1 MYLKYLLSIAVL
13 VTATAC
19 SSSTTDIIN
28 KHSIGIVSYGQ
39 NDISSKQFEALKQYL
54 GTELNSFIELEPT
67 YNEIKALQQISA
79 KKWDLVFAPPG
90 LAAIAISQYDYEP
103 IMPLEGRDKTRSV
116 IIVKDNSP
124 YQERKDLAGEIITL
138 GQKGSA
144 TGYYLPLYNLY
155 GLNFAEVLYAPTPQN
170 VLQWIDE
177 GKTAAGA
184 LSLAE
189 YNLYRRDFPA
199 DTFRILYL
207 DRHKIPA
214 GAILVSDRIERNQE
228 AQILSTLSTTP
239 SFIYSS
245 AGFLPKQKL
254 PDYNYLIKVIDRVQE
269 ISPVM
274 INEQ

>member
-1 MYLKYLLSIAVL
+1 MSLKHLLSIALL
-13 VTATAC
+13 VIATAC
-19 SSSTTDIIN
+19 SRSTTNTIN
-28 KHSIGIVSYGQ
+28 KHSIGIVSYGK
-39 NDISSKQFEALKQYL
+39 NDISSKNFEELKQYL
-54 GTELNSFIELEPT
+54 GTELNSFIEIEPT
-67 YNEIKALQQISA
+67 YNEVKALQQISD

-116 IIVKDNSP
+116 IVVKDNSP
-124 YQERKDLAGEIITL
+124 YQKRKDLAGKVITL

-155 GLNFAEVLYAPTPQN
+155 GLNFAEILYAPTPEN

-189 YNLYRRDFPA
+189 YNFYRRDFPPN
-199 DTFRILYL
+199 TFRILHL
-207 DRHKIPA
+207 DQHNIPA

-228 AQILSTLSTTP
+228 AQILSKLSATP

-254 PDYNYLIKVIDRVQE
+254 PDYDYLIKVIDRVRE
-269 ISPVM
+269 ISPGM
-274 INEQ
+274 IDN